1 MTGGRVSNPKFY
13 NLNVLLMRLVVR
25 KQRLLCLLTLL
36 IKNEVA
42 PEEIL
47 EIIGIA
53 QVMGGIPAPAR

>member
-1 MTGGRVSNPKFY
+1 LTGGRISNPKFY

-36 IKNEVA
+36 IKDEVTL
-42 PEEIL
+42 EEIL

-53 QVMGGIPAPAR
+53 HVMGGILAPAR